1 MAFNIWTGLIFLAS
15 INMLCDAS
23 SSKIKIG
30 DPCGIPHGSRRW
42 MNKNNTFWCD
52 QCDAGEYWD
61 SYNNTCSACT
71 GSLTSCKPNVL
82 SSSCSQHWRDC
93 ETTSPNTTTR
103 NVSTDKPVINTSSN
117 IHSTTSVEH
126 ITSPTSTKKITNA
139 NIRPI
144 TSASFQSS
152 FTSSTTVKTSVEHS
166 EKTHLEPWVYIII
179 VRGVSQ
185 TRVHGPLGVCDDCT
199 GVCNN
204 MKRVWANFD
213 DRFQSNIHCCQKRQ
227 LKLYCLLKR
236 PTCVRQ
242 HFHLIPI

>member
-1 MAFNIWTGLIFLAS
+1 MMLIWNLLTFISFVNVHCEGEYL
-15 INMLCDAS
+15 
-23 SSKIKIG
+23 KIEIG
-30 DPCGIPHGSRRW
+30 DPCGNPHGSGRW
-42 MNKNNTFWCD
+42 MNKNNTFGCD
-52 QCDAGEYWD
+52 QCDAGEYRD

-82 SSSCSQHWRDC
+82 SSSCSHHWRDC
-93 ETTSPNTTTR
+93 ETTSPSTTTR

-166 EKTHLEPWVYIII
+166 EKTHLEPWVYVII
-179 VRGVSQ
+179 VRGLVFLIVFIAILIFRVYKHRTSQ
-185 TRVHGPLGVCDDCT
+185 
-199 GVCNN
+199 
-204 MKRVWANFD
+204 
-213 DRFQSNIHCCQKRQ
+213 QSRRTNDT
-227 LKLYCLLKR
+227 LDNLTDSGEKLLENS
-236 PTCVRQ
+236 Q
-242 HFHLIPI
+242 A